1 MKKHNTI
8 GFNNFKSF
16 GEKIQTFPQKPLT
29 LVYGPNSVGK
39 SSLLHFMLFTEY
51 FKKTGD
57 VNLEETD
64 FAGDPIDL
72 GGFENFV
79 HKKNTDGKIG
89 YHLTLQKE
97 SDITDYFSSLYKVV
111 KDFEREGAF
120 ADELD
125 ISKIRE
131 RIQTYRKKKIDSIIT
146 YKSMIQCY
154 KFYSSAPFITLL
166 EKRFNDIKDAL
177 FRSWKMQN
185 NNDQA
190 LPADLSEQ
198 KKIFQNCINSSDT
211 LENMLE
217 RSDGQ
222 QLDVLDKLIL
232 FIVDFK
238 GRCSTISI
246 FGLESIQ
253 DKTSKAVWDIYRFFH
268 RLKNIKKIKIELEH
282 EFDVVSNK
290 STYNYRYFIDNELI
304 YTRDPKSKNELHPN
318 NNSNLLTLFK
328 DSGFFIMGPDE
339 KESPASDLLSNAP
352 ITFGPLTSYIDLP
365 NVVPDTQ
372 FFEFGANYSELL
384 ASLDYKVYLQLY
396 NNHNNKHS
404 QYIGPIRH
412 YPTRN
417 DLENKYSKIV
427 DRGLVKPTNPRT
439 GKIILSP
446 SMMDLLANDHMP
458 KFVKKLIL
466 GGRLFFGSGILKI
479 ILLSTMMQDNFNK
492 LRKHKKKVSFGKS
505 MNSEKMWSLFINSDN
520 CQRNVNNWLS
530 TDSSLSI
537 PYRIETKKVK
547 KKNIFR
553 KLFGLKLVTINKLRF
568 IDTRNNTKVTPREMG
583 LGISQFLP
591 ILIATQTLKNFKIFI
606 EQPELH
612 LHPAVQCEIADEI
625 IRSMKTQNNEFFIE
639 SHSEHLLLR
648 IMKRMRQTSEG
659 IIEKNDELAL
669 TPDDICLLYVDNNG
683 KTTYLN
689 ELELSA
695 DGSLL
700 DPWPN
705 GFFEEGFKERFA

>member
-1 MKKHNTI
+1 
-8 GFNNFKSF
+8 
-16 GEKIQTFPQKPLT
+16 
-29 LVYGPNSVGK
+29 
-39 SSLLHFMLFTEY
+39 
-51 FKKTGD
+51 
-57 VNLEETD
+57 
-64 FAGDPIDL
+64 
-72 GGFENFV
+72 
-79 HKKNTDGKIG
+79 
-89 YHLTLQKE
+89 
-97 SDITDYFSSLYKVV
+97 
-111 KDFEREGAF
+111 
-120 ADELD
+120 
-125 ISKIRE
+125 
-131 RIQTYRKKKIDSIIT
+131 
-146 YKSMIQCY
+146 
-154 KFYSSAPFITLL
+154 
-166 EKRFNDIKDAL
+166 
-177 FRSWKMQN
+177 
-185 NNDQA
+185 
-190 LPADLSEQ
+190 
-198 KKIFQNCINSSDT
+198 
-211 LENMLE
+211 
-217 RSDGQ
+217 
-222 QLDVLDKLIL
+222 
-232 FIVDFK
+232 
-238 GRCSTISI
+238 
-246 FGLESIQ
+246 
-253 DKTSKAVWDIYRFFH
+253 
-268 RLKNIKKIKIELEH
+268 
-282 EFDVVSNK
+282 
-290 STYNYRYFIDNELI
+290 
-304 YTRDPKSKNELHPN
+304 
-318 NNSNLLTLFK
+318 
-328 DSGFFIMGPDE
+328 
-339 KESPASDLLSNAP
+339 
-352 ITFGPLTSYIDLP
+352 
-365 NVVPDTQ
+365 
-372 FFEFGANYSELL
+372 
-384 ASLDYKVYLQLY
+384 
-396 NNHNNKHS
+396 
-404 QYIGPIRH
+404 
-412 YPTRN
+412 
-417 DLENKYSKIV
+417 LENKYSKIV